1 MAPDPTASLPVQ
13 LDVRGRRCVVV
24 GAGPVG
30 ARRAATL
37 VEAGAAVE
45 VVALQVSPPVRAL
58 AEQLAIVLHQ
68 RGFEPSDLDGALLVV
83 AATGVQA
90 VDESVSLAAAER
102 GVLVNRADRAG
113 QGDLAFPAVLRRGP
127 LRVAVSTGGAAPAV
141 TRLVAAM
148 LDEQLDTALGLDHD
162 DLSTLVEV
170 VEEVRAQLGVQS
182 YGGAAQVGRTG
193 GDEGVTPALLD
204 WRSALDASI
213 LDLIRQGRRAE
224 AKERLLACLSS
235 S

>member
-37 VEAGAAVE
+37 VEARAAVE
-45 VVALQVSPPVRAL
+45 VVALQVAPSVRAL
-58 AEQLAIVLHQ
+58 AEQLTVVVHQ
-68 RGFEPSDLDGALLVV
+68 RGFAPADLDGALLVV
-83 AATGVQA
+83 AATGVAA
-90 VDESVSLAAAER
+90 VDEAVSLAAAER

-113 QGDLAFPAVLRRGP
+113 EGDLAFPAVLRRGP
-127 LRVAVSTGGAAPAV
+127 VRVAVSTGGAAPAV
-141 TRLVAAM
+141 ARLVATL
-148 LDEQLDTALGLDHD
+148 LDEHLDTALGLDGD
-162 DLSTLVEV
+162 ELSALVEV
-170 VEEVRAQLGVQS
+170 VEEVRARLEVQS
-182 YGGAAQVGRTG
+182 YGGSAQVARTG

>member
-1 MAPDPTASLPVQ
+1 MTPDPATPLPVQ

-45 VVALQVSPPVRAL
+45 VVAPRVSPPVRAL
-58 AEQLAIVLHQ
+58 AEQLAIVVHQ
-68 RGFEPSDLDGALLVV
+68 RGFEPTDLDGALLVV
-83 AATGVQA
+83 AATGVEA
-90 VDESVSLAAAER
+90 VDEAVSMAAAPR

-113 QGDLAFPAVLRRGP
+113 RGNLTFPAVVRRGP
-127 LRVAVSTGGAAPAV
+127 VRVAVSTGGAAPAV
-141 TRLVAAM
+141 ARLLAAV
-148 LDEQLDTALGLDHD
+148 LDEQLDTVLGLDLD

-170 VEEVRAQLGVQS
+170 VEEVRAQLGEQS
-182 YGGAAQVGRTG
+182 YAGPTQVDGTAR
-193 GDEGVTPALLD
+193 DEGVTPGPLD